1 MSYSISEVTA
11 TGGNTFNIPFDY
23 IAQSE
28 IAVFVDGVSTSFTFT
43 SANVIDI
50 TPAPTS
56 GALVRIKRTTSLT
69 DRTVDF
75 QSGAVLT
82 EEDLD
87 NSNIQV
93 FHAAQEAID
102 AASESISVGLD
113 GKFDAQ
119 LDSVNRAIKNV
130 ADPTDAQDVVTK
142 NWAETGM
149 SSQLATATAKA
160 SEASTSASSA
170 SASETAA
177 ASSASTASTKASE
190 ASVSAANAAQS
201 SVSAAT
207 SATNAATSATNAST
221 SESNA
226 SSDATTASNA
236 ASTATSQASVA
247 SSAATTATSQ
257 ATSATN
263 SANAAASSES
273 NASTSAT
280 NAATSA
286 TSASTS
292 ASQAQGYRDTT
303 LGYKNSA
310 ATSAT
315 GALSSKN
322 AAATSE
328 TNAAASESSAATDAS
343 TATTKASEA
352 ATSASNAATS
362 ATNAAS
368 SASAAAQSA
377 IDAADAADFDPA
389 DYAQTTNNLS
399 DLANASSALTNLG
412 IANHNNITV
421 DGSGNVSLASDNP
434 QVELHDTGTGGT
446 IWRIANGPDGNGK
459 LTFNDNDDERVTF
472 TNNGNV
478 GIGTSSPVAKFDLR
492 GNASIGPANTTDA
505 FQGLSFVQGKDS
517 SVANATNYIDFK
529 NNLSTPDAHILAD
542 HITDGSSAIIF
553 GTTSSGSRSTDRR
566 QECMRV
572 TTSGISVTGN
582 IAVTG
587 TVDGRDV
594 AADGAKLD
602 GIEAGAT
609 ADQTKA
615 DIDALGIDADTV
627 DGVHASSF
635 ALKSGPELEKYIT
648 FNDYDDGSAANTGL
662 RTYVRDG
669 TWYVNN
675 DVSASN
681 TINISL
687 GGHKVWHAG
696 NDGSGSGL
704 DADTL
709 DNLNSTAF
717 GRLYT
722 AADWSRTQSYNRVTL
737 TDAATINW
745 NMATSPSAIVS
756 LSANRT
762 MGNPT
767 NIKAGNWYT
776 LRVYHSGAPRTL
788 AWGSRW
794 KFGGN
799 GAPELST
806 LANDYD
812 VLTFYALSTT
822 ALSFVGI
829 AKNIGAA

>member
-50 TPAPTS
+50 TPAPAS

-102 AASESISVGLD
+102 AASESITTDAD
-113 GKFDAQ
+113 GKWNAQ
-119 LDSVNRAIKNV
+119 VDSVNRAIKNV

-190 ASVSAANAAQS
+190 ASVSAANAAVSATNAAQS

-292 ASQAQGYRDTT
+292 ASQAQGFRDTA

-310 ATSAT
+310 AASAT
-315 GALSSKN
+315 GALSSEN

-328 TNAAASESSAATDAS
+328 TNAAASESSVAADAS

-352 ATSASNAATS
+352 ATSASNASTS

-377 IDAADAADFDPA
+377 IDAANAAGFDPA
-389 DYAQTTNNLS
+389 DYAQTANNLS
-399 DLANASSALTNLG
+399 DLNSASTALSNLG
-412 IANHNNITV
+412 IANHDDITV
-421 DGSGNVSLASDNP
+421 DGS
-434 QVELHDTGTGGT
+434 
-446 IWRIANGPDGNGK
+446 
-459 LTFNDNDDERVTF
+459 
-472 TNNGNV
+472 GNV
-478 GIGTSSPVAKFDLR
+478 GIGTSSPSAKLEVNGTVQLGNGVTQSAPSSSDIMTTTHTYLGGTGGNGLFIGQYPSGTSASSHASWLQASYTVPSTATYDLVLNPLG
-492 GNASIGPANTTDA
+492 GNVGIG
-505 FQGLSFVQGKDS
+505 
-517 SVANATNYIDFK
+517 
-529 NNLSTPDAHILAD
+529 
-542 HITDGSSAIIF
+542 
-553 GTTSSGSRSTDRR
+553 TSSPSTELEVDGDITATGS
-566 QECMRV
+566 V
-572 TTSGISVTGN
+572 ILGNWSVTQSGTDLVF
-582 IAVTG
+582 ATG
-587 TVDGRDV
+587 GTNKM
-594 AADGAKLD
+594 KLD
-602 GIEAGAT
+602 ASGN
-609 ADQTKA
+609 
-615 DIDALGIDADTV
+615 LTV
-627 DGVHASSF
+627 VGEV
-635 ALKSGPELEKYIT
+635 
-648 FNDYDDGSAANTGL
+648 
-662 RTYVRDG
+662 
-669 TWYVNN
+669 
-675 DVSASN
+675 
-681 TINISL
+681 
-687 GGHKVWHAG
+687 
-696 NDGSGSGL
+696 
-704 DADTL
+704 
-709 DNLNSTAF
+709 TAF
-717 GRLYT
+717 GT
-722 AADWSRTQSYNRVTL
+722 V
-737 TDAATINW
+737 
-745 NMATSPSAIVS
+745 
-756 LSANRT
+756 
-762 MGNPT
+762 
-767 NIKAGNWYT
+767 
-776 LRVYHSGAPRTL
+776 
-788 AWGSRW
+788 
-794 KFGGN
+794 
-799 GAPELST
+799 
-806 LANDYD
+806 
-812 VLTFYALSTT
+812 
-822 ALSFVGI
+822 
-829 AKNIGAA
+829 

>member
-50 TPAPTS
+50 TPAPAS

-102 AASESISVGLD
+102 AASESITTDAD
-113 GKFDAQ
+113 GKWNAQ
-119 LDSVNRAIKNV
+119 VDSVNRAIKNV
-130 ADPTDAQDVVTK
+130 ADPTNAYDVATK
-142 NWAETGM
+142 NWAETAM

-190 ASVSAANAAQS
+190 ASVSAANAAVSATNAAQS
-201 SVSAAT
+201 SASAAT

-292 ASQAQGYRDTT
+292 ASQAQGFRDTA

-310 ATSAT
+310 AASAT
-315 GALSSKN
+315 GALSSEN

-328 TNAAASESSAATDAS
+328 TNAAASESSVAADAS
-343 TATTKASEA
+343 TATTKAYEA
-352 ATSASNAATS
+352 DTSASNAATS
-362 ATNAAS
+362 ATNSAS

-377 IDAADAADFDPA
+377 IDAASAAGFDPA
-389 DYAQTTNNLS
+389 DYAQTANNLS
-399 DLANASSALTNLG
+399 DLDSAATALTNLG
-412 IANHNNITV
+412 IANHDDITV
-421 DGSGNVSLASDNP
+421 DGS
-434 QVELHDTGTGGT
+434 
-446 IWRIANGPDGNGK
+446 
-459 LTFNDNDDERVTF
+459 
-472 TNNGNV
+472 GNV
-478 GIGTSSPVAKFDLR
+478 GIGTSSPSSKLHVSSSTDNDGLIIT
-492 GNASIGPANTTDA
+492 NDDTSNTTA
-505 FQGLSFVQGKDS
+505 KQSRILFQGKDTVGTLKEVS
-517 SVANATNYIDFK
+517 SIATIPASGNHVDTEISF
-529 NNLSTPDAHILAD
+529 SPRVSDALVE
-542 HITDGSSAIIF
+542 
-553 GTTSSGSRSTDRR
+553 R
-566 QECMRV
+566 MRV
-572 TTSGISVTGN
+572 TTSGISVTGS
-582 IAVTG
+582 VTLGNWSITQSG
-587 TVDGRDV
+587 TDLVFATG
-594 AADGAKLD
+594 GTNKMKLD
-602 GIEAGAT
+602 ASGN
-609 ADQTKA
+609 
-615 DIDALGIDADTV
+615 LTV
-627 DGVHASSF
+627 VGEV
-635 ALKSGPELEKYIT
+635 
-648 FNDYDDGSAANTGL
+648 
-662 RTYVRDG
+662 
-669 TWYVNN
+669 
-675 DVSASN
+675 
-681 TINISL
+681 
-687 GGHKVWHAG
+687 
-696 NDGSGSGL
+696 
-704 DADTL
+704 
-709 DNLNSTAF
+709 TAF
-717 GRLYT
+717 GT
-722 AADWSRTQSYNRVTL
+722 V
-737 TDAATINW
+737 
-745 NMATSPSAIVS
+745 
-756 LSANRT
+756 
-762 MGNPT
+762 
-767 NIKAGNWYT
+767 
-776 LRVYHSGAPRTL
+776 
-788 AWGSRW
+788 
-794 KFGGN
+794 
-799 GAPELST
+799 
-806 LANDYD
+806 
-812 VLTFYALSTT
+812 
-822 ALSFVGI
+822 
-829 AKNIGAA
+829 

>member
-11 TGGNTFNIPFDY
+11 TGGNTFSIPFDY

-190 ASVSAANAAQS
+190 ASVSAANAAVSATNAAQS

-303 LGYKNSA
+303 LGYKDSA
-310 ATSAT
+310 AASAT
-315 GALSSKN
+315 DALSSKN

-328 TNAAASESSAATDAS
+328 TNAAASESSAAADAS

-377 IDAADAADFDPA
+377 IDAADAAGFDPA
-389 DYAQTTNNLS
+389 DFIQTSGTQ
-399 DLANASSALTNLG
+399 TR
-412 IANHNNITV
+412 
-421 DGSGNVSLASDNP
+421 SGNLQLYSTDITGNYLNSPIEIREVN
-434 QVELHDTGTGGT
+434 QV
-446 IWRIANGPDGNGK
+446 
-459 LTFNDNDDERVTF
+459 
-472 TNNGNV
+472 
-478 GIGTSSPVAKFDLR
+478 
-492 GNASIGPANTTDA
+492 NTTQTAIAYAPAIA
-505 FQGLSFVQGKDS
+505 FLWGSTAQGQIALHSNGDFHFRDGAVH
-517 SVANATNYIDFK
+517 TNYRDVYVK
-529 NNLSTPDAHILAD
+529 SLVP
-542 HITDGSSAIIF
+542 
-553 GTTSSGSRSTDRR
+553 
-566 QECMRV
+566 
-572 TTSGISVTGN
+572 
-582 IAVTG
+582 TG

-615 DIDALGIDADTV
+615 DIDALGVDAATLGGYGWSNVATNIETTSHIISGAGSGGVSLTVNDGYGNANIAFNHFAGIPEQSGNAARIEVNTDNTVNASMNFEVKSGVTEGAATGLTTVLNLAEGQATVTGNTVVTGNIAVTGTV
-627 DGVHASSF
+627 DGRDVAADGAKLDTVEYGATADQTKADID
-635 ALKSGPELEKYIT
+635 ALGV
-648 FNDYDDGSAANTGL
+648 DA
-662 RTYVRDG
+662 G
-669 TWYVNN
+669 TL
-675 DVSASN
+675 D
-681 TINISL
+681 
-687 GGHKVWHAG
+687 
-696 NDGSGSGL
+696 GL
-704 DADTL
+704 D
-709 DNLNSTAF
+709 STAF
-717 GRLYT
+717 GRLAT
-722 AADWSRTQSYNRVTL
+722 ASDWSRTQSYNRVTL

-788 AWGSRW
+788 AWSSYW

-799 GAPELST
+799 GAPALST
-806 LANDYD
+806 VAGRYD
-812 VLTFYALSTT
+812 VLTFYAHATT
-822 ALSFVGI
+822 ALTFVGI
-829 AKNIGAA
+829 TLHTVGA

>member
-102 AASESISVGLD
+102 AASESITTDAD
-113 GKFDAQ
+113 GKWNAQ
-119 LDSVNRAIKNV
+119 VDSVNRAIKNV
-130 ADPTDAQDVVTK
+130 ADPTNAYDVATK
-142 NWAETGM
+142 NWAETAM

-190 ASVSAANAAQS
+190 ASVSAANAAVSATNAAQS
-201 SVSAAT
+201 SASAAT

-292 ASQAQGYRDTT
+292 ASQAQGFRDTT

-310 ATSAT
+310 AASAT
-315 GALSSKN
+315 GALSSEN

-328 TNAAASESSAATDAS
+328 TNAAASESSVAADAS

-377 IDAADAADFDPA
+377 IDAANAAGFDPA
-389 DYAQTTNNLS
+389 DYAQTANNLS
-399 DLANASSALTNLG
+399 DLDSASSALTNLG
-412 IANHNNITV
+412 ISNHDDITV
-421 DGSGNVSLASDNP
+421 DGS
-434 QVELHDTGTGGT
+434 
-446 IWRIANGPDGNGK
+446 
-459 LTFNDNDDERVTF
+459 
-472 TNNGNV
+472 GNV
-478 GIGTSSPVAKFDLR
+478 GIGTSSPTSALDVEGDIR
-492 GNASIGPANTTDA
+492 ASHSSGDRINLNHDGANGAIANTGGDFLLYANGAQAMIAHTNGTERMRINSSGNVGIGTSSPSKPLQVKQTA
-505 FQGLSFVQGKDS
+505 AGSGLSHTDIRATRDEYGADFSGYIEQGVGHGAIVSTVDNGTATERLR
-517 SVANATNYIDFK
+517 VTNAGNVGI
-529 NNLSTPDAHILAD
+529 
-542 HITDGSSAIIF
+542 G
-553 GTTSSGSRSTDRR
+553 TSSPSSKLHVNGDITA
-566 QECMRV
+566 
-572 TTSGISVTGN
+572 TGN
-582 IAVTG
+582 ITAYSDIRLKDNIEKIDDALSKVSLLSGYTFDRTDIDTPRQTGVIAQEVQAVLPEAVSETDDG
-587 TVDGRDV
+587 TLTV
-594 AADGAKLD
+594 AYGNMMGLM
-602 GIEAGAT
+602 IEAIKEL
-609 ADQTKA
+609 KA
-615 DIDALGIDADTV
+615 EIDELK
-627 DGVHASSF
+627 GV
-635 ALKSGPELEKYIT
+635 K
-648 FNDYDDGSAANTGL
+648 
-662 RTYVRDG
+662 
-669 TWYVNN
+669 
-675 DVSASN
+675 
-681 TINISL
+681 
-687 GGHKVWHAG
+687 
-696 NDGSGSGL
+696 
-704 DADTL
+704 
-709 DNLNSTAF
+709 
-717 GRLYT
+717 
-722 AADWSRTQSYNRVTL
+722 
-737 TDAATINW
+737 
-745 NMATSPSAIVS
+745 
-756 LSANRT
+756 
-762 MGNPT
+762 
-767 NIKAGNWYT
+767 
-776 LRVYHSGAPRTL
+776 
-788 AWGSRW
+788 
-794 KFGGN
+794 
-799 GAPELST
+799 
-806 LANDYD
+806 
-812 VLTFYALSTT
+812 
-822 ALSFVGI
+822 
-829 AKNIGAA
+829 

>member
-50 TPAPTS
+50 TPAPAS

-102 AASESISVGLD
+102 AASESITTDAD
-113 GKFDAQ
+113 GKWNAQ
-119 LDSVNRAIKNV
+119 VDSVNRAIKNV

-190 ASVSAANAAQS
+190 ASVSAANAAVSATNAAQS
-201 SVSAAT
+201 SASAAT
-207 SATNAATSATNAST
+207 SATNAATSASNAST

-292 ASQAQGYRDTT
+292 ASQAQGFRDTT

-310 ATSAT
+310 AASAT
-315 GALSSKN
+315 GALSSEN

-328 TNAAASESSAATDAS
+328 TNAAASESSVAADAS

-352 ATSASNAATS
+352 ATSASNASTS

-377 IDAADAADFDPA
+377 IDAANAAGFDPA
-389 DYAQTTNNLS
+389 DYAQTANNLS
-399 DLANASSALTNLG
+399 DLDSASTALSNLG
-412 IANHNNITV
+412 IANHDDITV
-421 DGSGNVSLASDNP
+421 NGSGNVGIGTSSPAQNLHISAST
-434 QVELHDTGTGGT
+434 DT
-446 IWRIANGPDGNGK
+446 RIALENTSNHRYDLVSGDSGEFRIWDTAVG
-459 LTFNDNDDERVTF
+459 ERLRIAS
-472 TNNGNV
+472 NGNV
-478 GIGTSSPVAKFDLR
+478 GIGTSSP
-492 GNASIGPANTTDA
+492 
-505 FQGLSFVQGKDS
+505 S
-517 SVANATNYIDFK
+517 SKLHVNGD
-529 NNLSTPDAHILAD
+529 
-542 HITDGSSAIIF
+542 ITA
-553 GTTSSGSRSTDRR
+553 
-566 QECMRV
+566 
-572 TTSGISVTGN
+572 TGN
-582 IAVTG
+582 VTAYSDIRLKDNIEKIDDALSKVSLLSGYTFDRTDVDTPRQTGVISQEVQAVLPEAVTETDDG
-587 TVDGRDV
+587 TLTV
-594 AADGAKLD
+594 AYGNMMGLM
-602 GIEAGAT
+602 IEAIKEL
-609 ADQTKA
+609 KA
-615 DIDALGIDADTV
+615 EIDELK
-627 DGVHASSF
+627 GV
-635 ALKSGPELEKYIT
+635 K
-648 FNDYDDGSAANTGL
+648 
-662 RTYVRDG
+662 
-669 TWYVNN
+669 
-675 DVSASN
+675 
-681 TINISL
+681 
-687 GGHKVWHAG
+687 
-696 NDGSGSGL
+696 
-704 DADTL
+704 
-709 DNLNSTAF
+709 
-717 GRLYT
+717 
-722 AADWSRTQSYNRVTL
+722 
-737 TDAATINW
+737 
-745 NMATSPSAIVS
+745 
-756 LSANRT
+756 
-762 MGNPT
+762 
-767 NIKAGNWYT
+767 
-776 LRVYHSGAPRTL
+776 
-788 AWGSRW
+788 
-794 KFGGN
+794 
-799 GAPELST
+799 
-806 LANDYD
+806 
-812 VLTFYALSTT
+812 
-822 ALSFVGI
+822 
-829 AKNIGAA
+829 

>member
-50 TPAPTS
+50 TPAPAS

-113 GKFDAQ
+113 GKWDAQ
-119 LDSVNRAIKNV
+119 VDSVNRAIKNV

-190 ASVSAANAAQS
+190 ASVSAANAAVSATNAAQS
-201 SVSAAT
+201 SASAAT

-236 ASTATSQASVA
+236 ASSATSQASVA

-292 ASQAQGYRDTT
+292 ASQAQGFRDTT

-310 ATSAT
+310 AASAT
-315 GALSSKN
+315 GALSSEN

-328 TNAAASESSAATDAS
+328 TNAAASESSVAADAS

-362 ATNAAS
+362 ATNSAS

-377 IDAADAADFDPA
+377 TDAANAAGFDPA
-389 DYAQTTNNLS
+389 DYAQTANNLS
-399 DLANASSALTNLG
+399 DLDSAATALTNLG
-412 IANHNNITV
+412 IANHDDITV
-421 DGSGNVSLASDNP
+421 NGS
-434 QVELHDTGTGGT
+434 
-446 IWRIANGPDGNGK
+446 
-459 LTFNDNDDERVTF
+459 
-472 TNNGNV
+472 GNV
-478 GIGTSSPVAKFDLR
+478 GIGTSSPSAKLEVNGTVQLGNGVTQSAPSSSDIMTTTHTYLGGTGGNGVFIGQYPSGTSASSHASWLQASYTVPSTATYDLVLNPLGGKVGIGTSSPEAR
-492 GNASIGPANTTDA
+492 LQVDTTTNNDGISIANTSTANTTLKQARLLFGGTDTV
-505 FQGLSFVQGKDS
+505 GTGKDVGAITSVPESANYVEASMAFSTRS
-517 SVANATNYIDFK
+517 SDT
-529 NNLSTPDAHILAD
+529 LTE
-542 HITDGSSAIIF
+542 
-553 GTTSSGSRSTDRR
+553 R
-566 QECMRV
+566 MR
-572 TTSGISVTGN
+572 I
-582 IAVTG
+582 
-587 TVDGRDV
+587 
-594 AADGAKLD
+594 
-602 GIEAGAT
+602 
-609 ADQTKA
+609 
-615 DIDALGIDADTV
+615 
-627 DGVHASSF
+627 
-635 ALKSGPELEKYIT
+635 
-648 FNDYDDGSAANTGL
+648 
-662 RTYVRDG
+662 
-669 TWYVNN
+669 
-675 DVSASN
+675 
-681 TINISL
+681 
-687 GGHKVWHAG
+687 
-696 NDGSGSGL
+696 DGSGNVGIGTSSPSTELDVDGDITATGSVILGNWSVTQSGTDLVFATGGTNKMKL
-704 DADTL
+704 DASG
-709 DNLNSTAF
+709 NLTVVGEVTAF
-717 GRLYT
+717 GT
-722 AADWSRTQSYNRVTL
+722 V
-737 TDAATINW
+737 
-745 NMATSPSAIVS
+745 
-756 LSANRT
+756 
-762 MGNPT
+762 
-767 NIKAGNWYT
+767 
-776 LRVYHSGAPRTL
+776 
-788 AWGSRW
+788 
-794 KFGGN
+794 
-799 GAPELST
+799 
-806 LANDYD
+806 
-812 VLTFYALSTT
+812 
-822 ALSFVGI
+822 
-829 AKNIGAA
+829 

>member
-102 AASESISVGLD
+102 AASESITTDAD
-113 GKFDAQ
+113 GKWNAQ
-119 LDSVNRAIKNV
+119 VDSVNRAIKNV
-130 ADPTDAQDVVTK
+130 ADPTNAQDVVTK

-190 ASVSAANAAQS
+190 ASVSAANAAVSATNAAQS
-201 SVSAAT
+201 SASAAT

-236 ASTATSQASVA
+236 ASSATSQASVA

-292 ASQAQGYRDTT
+292 ASQAQGFRDTA

-310 ATSAT
+310 AASAT
-315 GALSSKN
+315 GALSSEN

-328 TNAAASESSAATDAS
+328 TNAAASESSVAADAS

-362 ATNAAS
+362 ATNSAS

-377 IDAADAADFDPA
+377 IDAASAAGFDPA
-389 DYAQTTNNLS
+389 DFAQTANNLS
-399 DLANASSALTNLG
+399 DLDSASTALTNLG
-412 IANHNNITV
+412 IANHDDITV
-421 DGSGNVSLASDNP
+421 DGSGNVGIGTSSP
-434 QVELHDTGTGGT
+434 QAKLQVVGLTNTDVALLGTAGTRLTISPNDSIGEVKFKVEDPSGNNYTKIMSFHTEGGSGST
-446 IWRIANGPDGNGK
+446 ERMRINS
-459 LTFNDNDDERVTF
+459 
-472 TNNGNV
+472 NGNV
-478 GIGTSSPVAKFDLR
+478 GIGTSSPSTELEVDGDITATGSVILGNWSVTQSGTDLVFATGGTNKMKLDASGNLTVVGEVA
-492 GNASIGPANTTDA
+492 A
-505 FQGLSFVQGKDS
+505 
-517 SVANATNYIDFK
+517 
-529 NNLSTPDAHILAD
+529 
-542 HITDGSSAIIF
+542 F
-553 GTTSSGSRSTDRR
+553 GT
-566 QECMRV
+566 V
-572 TTSGISVTGN
+572 
-582 IAVTG
+582 
-587 TVDGRDV
+587 
-594 AADGAKLD
+594 
-602 GIEAGAT
+602 
-609 ADQTKA
+609 
-615 DIDALGIDADTV
+615 
-627 DGVHASSF
+627 
-635 ALKSGPELEKYIT
+635 
-648 FNDYDDGSAANTGL
+648 
-662 RTYVRDG
+662 
-669 TWYVNN
+669 
-675 DVSASN
+675 
-681 TINISL
+681 
-687 GGHKVWHAG
+687 
-696 NDGSGSGL
+696 
-704 DADTL
+704 
-709 DNLNSTAF
+709 
-717 GRLYT
+717 
-722 AADWSRTQSYNRVTL
+722 
-737 TDAATINW
+737 
-745 NMATSPSAIVS
+745 
-756 LSANRT
+756 
-762 MGNPT
+762 
-767 NIKAGNWYT
+767 
-776 LRVYHSGAPRTL
+776 
-788 AWGSRW
+788 
-794 KFGGN
+794 
-799 GAPELST
+799 
-806 LANDYD
+806 
-812 VLTFYALSTT
+812 
-822 ALSFVGI
+822 
-829 AKNIGAA
+829 

>member
-50 TPAPTS
+50 TPAPAS

-102 AASESISVGLD
+102 AASESITTDAD
-113 GKFDAQ
+113 GKWNAQ
-119 LDSVNRAIKNV
+119 VDSVNRAIKNV

-160 SEASTSASSA
+160 SEASTSASNA

-190 ASVSAANAAQS
+190 ASVSAANAAVSATNAAQS

-292 ASQAQGYRDTT
+292 ASQAQGFRDTA

-310 ATSAT
+310 AASAT
-315 GALSSKN
+315 GALSSEN

-328 TNAAASESSAATDAS
+328 TNAAASESSVAADAS

-352 ATSASNAATS
+352 ATSASNASTS

-377 IDAADAADFDPA
+377 IDAANAAGFDPA
-389 DYAQTTNNLS
+389 DYAQTANNLS
-399 DLANASSALTNLG
+399 DLNSASTALSNLG
-412 IANHNNITV
+412 IANHDDITV
-421 DGSGNVSLASDNP
+421 NGSGHVTVPEILTVTSSSDFGHIEVGGPSGAYIDLKAPASD
-434 QVELHDTGTGGT
+434 DYDA
-446 IWRIANGPDGNGK
+446 RI
-459 LTFNDNDDERVTF
+459 
-472 TNNGNV
+472 
-478 GIGTSSPVAKFDLR
+478 ITSGS
-492 GNASIGPANTTDA
+492 
-505 FQGLSFVQGKDS
+505 GL
-517 SVANATNYIDFK
+517 NIATNTGVGAVRLQHEGATK
-529 NNLSTPDAHILAD
+529 LA
-542 HITDGSSAIIF
+542 
-553 GTTSSGSRSTDRR
+553 TTST
-566 QECMRV
+566 
-572 TTSGISVTGN
+572 GISVTGS
-582 IAVTG
+582 VTLGNWSVTQSG
-587 TVDGRDV
+587 TDLVFATG
-594 AADGAKLD
+594 GTNKMKLD
-602 GIEAGAT
+602 ASGN
-609 ADQTKA
+609 
-615 DIDALGIDADTV
+615 LTV
-627 DGVHASSF
+627 VG
-635 ALKSGPELEKYIT
+635 
-648 FNDYDDGSAANTGL
+648 
-662 RTYVRDG
+662 
-669 TWYVNN
+669 
-675 DVSASN
+675 DV
-681 TINISL
+681 
-687 GGHKVWHAG
+687 
-696 NDGSGSGL
+696 
-704 DADTL
+704 
-709 DNLNSTAF
+709 TAF
-717 GRLYT
+717 GT
-722 AADWSRTQSYNRVTL
+722 V
-737 TDAATINW
+737 
-745 NMATSPSAIVS
+745 
-756 LSANRT
+756 
-762 MGNPT
+762 
-767 NIKAGNWYT
+767 
-776 LRVYHSGAPRTL
+776 
-788 AWGSRW
+788 
-794 KFGGN
+794 
-799 GAPELST
+799 
-806 LANDYD
+806 
-812 VLTFYALSTT
+812 
-822 ALSFVGI
+822 
-829 AKNIGAA
+829 

>member
-50 TPAPTS
+50 TPAPAS

-113 GKFDAQ
+113 GKWDAQ
-119 LDSVNRAIKNV
+119 VDSVNRAIKNV

-190 ASVSAANAAQS
+190 ASVSAANAAVSATNAAQS
-201 SVSAAT
+201 SASAAT

-236 ASTATSQASVA
+236 ASSATSQASVA

-292 ASQAQGYRDTT
+292 ASQAQGFRDTA

-310 ATSAT
+310 AASAT
-315 GALSSKN
+315 GALSSEN

-328 TNAAASESSAATDAS
+328 TNAAASESSVAADAS

-362 ATNAAS
+362 ATNSAS

-377 IDAADAADFDPA
+377 TDAANAAGFDPA
-389 DYAQTTNNLS
+389 DYAQTANNLS
-399 DLANASSALTNLG
+399 DLDSAATALTNLG
-412 IANHNNITV
+412 IANHDDITV
-421 DGSGNVSLASDNP
+421 DGS
-434 QVELHDTGTGGT
+434 
-446 IWRIANGPDGNGK
+446 
-459 LTFNDNDDERVTF
+459 
-472 TNNGNV
+472 GNV
-478 GIGTSSPVAKFDLR
+478 GIGTSSPSSKLHVSSSTDNDGLIIT
-492 GNASIGPANTTDA
+492 NDDTSNTTA
-505 FQGLSFVQGKDS
+505 KQSRILFQGKDTVGTLKEVS
-517 SVANATNYIDFK
+517 SIATIPASGNHVDTEISF
-529 NNLSTPDAHILAD
+529 SPRVSDALVE
-542 HITDGSSAIIF
+542 
-553 GTTSSGSRSTDRR
+553 R
-566 QECMRV
+566 MRV
-572 TTSGISVTGN
+572 TTSGISVTGS
-582 IAVTG
+582 VTLGNWSITQSG
-587 TVDGRDV
+587 TDLVFATG
-594 AADGAKLD
+594 GTNKMKLD
-602 GIEAGAT
+602 ASGN
-609 ADQTKA
+609 
-615 DIDALGIDADTV
+615 LTV
-627 DGVHASSF
+627 VGEV
-635 ALKSGPELEKYIT
+635 
-648 FNDYDDGSAANTGL
+648 
-662 RTYVRDG
+662 
-669 TWYVNN
+669 
-675 DVSASN
+675 
-681 TINISL
+681 
-687 GGHKVWHAG
+687 
-696 NDGSGSGL
+696 
-704 DADTL
+704 
-709 DNLNSTAF
+709 TAF
-717 GRLYT
+717 GT
-722 AADWSRTQSYNRVTL
+722 V
-737 TDAATINW
+737 
-745 NMATSPSAIVS
+745 
-756 LSANRT
+756 
-762 MGNPT
+762 
-767 NIKAGNWYT
+767 
-776 LRVYHSGAPRTL
+776 
-788 AWGSRW
+788 
-794 KFGGN
+794 
-799 GAPELST
+799 
-806 LANDYD
+806 
-812 VLTFYALSTT
+812 
-822 ALSFVGI
+822 
-829 AKNIGAA
+829 

>member
-50 TPAPTS
+50 TPAPAS

-102 AASESISVGLD
+102 AASESITTDAD
-113 GKFDAQ
+113 GKWNAQ
-119 LDSVNRAIKNV
+119 VDSVNRAIKNV

-190 ASVSAANAAQS
+190 ASVSAANAAVSATNAAQS
-201 SVSAAT
+201 SASAAT
-207 SATNAATSATNAST
+207 SATNAATSASNAST

-292 ASQAQGYRDTT
+292 ASQAQGFRDTT

-310 ATSAT
+310 AASAT
-315 GALSSKN
+315 GALSSEN

-328 TNAAASESSAATDAS
+328 TNAAASESSVAADAS

-352 ATSASNAATS
+352 ATSASNASTS

-377 IDAADAADFDPA
+377 IDAANAAGFDPA
-389 DYAQTTNNLS
+389 DYAQTANNLS
-399 DLANASSALTNLG
+399 DLDSASSALTNLG
-412 IANHNNITV
+412 IANHDDITV
-421 DGSGNVSLASDNP
+421 DGGGNVSVTGSIHVSVPSSYGNIEIGGPDGAYIDLKAPASD
-434 QVELHDTGTGGT
+434 DYDGRIITTGTGLNIVSGSGGVTLSHQNNVKLATTSSGVSVTGNVGIGT
-446 IWRIANGPDGNGK
+446 SSPAQNLHISASTDTRIALENTSNHRYDLVSGDSGEFRIWDTAVG
-459 LTFNDNDDERVTF
+459 ERLRIAS
-472 TNNGNV
+472 NGNV
-478 GIGTSSPVAKFDLR
+478 GIGTSSP
-492 GNASIGPANTTDA
+492 
-505 FQGLSFVQGKDS
+505 S
-517 SVANATNYIDFK
+517 SKLHVNGD
-529 NNLSTPDAHILAD
+529 
-542 HITDGSSAIIF
+542 ITA
-553 GTTSSGSRSTDRR
+553 
-566 QECMRV
+566 
-572 TTSGISVTGN
+572 TGN
-582 IAVTG
+582 VTAYSDIRLKDNIEKIDDALSKVSLLSGYTFDRTDVDTPRQTGVISQEVQAVLPEAVTETDDG
-587 TVDGRDV
+587 TLTV
-594 AADGAKLD
+594 AYGNMMGLM
-602 GIEAGAT
+602 IEAIKEL
-609 ADQTKA
+609 KA
-615 DIDALGIDADTV
+615 EIDELK
-627 DGVHASSF
+627 GV
-635 ALKSGPELEKYIT
+635 K
-648 FNDYDDGSAANTGL
+648 
-662 RTYVRDG
+662 
-669 TWYVNN
+669 
-675 DVSASN
+675 
-681 TINISL
+681 
-687 GGHKVWHAG
+687 
-696 NDGSGSGL
+696 
-704 DADTL
+704 
-709 DNLNSTAF
+709 
-717 GRLYT
+717 
-722 AADWSRTQSYNRVTL
+722 
-737 TDAATINW
+737 
-745 NMATSPSAIVS
+745 
-756 LSANRT
+756 
-762 MGNPT
+762 
-767 NIKAGNWYT
+767 
-776 LRVYHSGAPRTL
+776 
-788 AWGSRW
+788 
-794 KFGGN
+794 
-799 GAPELST
+799 
-806 LANDYD
+806 
-812 VLTFYALSTT
+812 
-822 ALSFVGI
+822 
-829 AKNIGAA
+829 

>member
-50 TPAPTS
+50 TPAPAS

-102 AASESISVGLD
+102 AASESITTDAD
-113 GKFDAQ
+113 GKWNAQ
-119 LDSVNRAIKNV
+119 VDSVNRAIKNV

-190 ASVSAANAAQS
+190 ASVSAANAAVSATNAAQS

-292 ASQAQGYRDTT
+292 ASQAQGFRDTA

-310 ATSAT
+310 AASAT
-315 GALSSKN
+315 GALSSEN

-328 TNAAASESSAATDAS
+328 TNAAASESSVAADAS

-352 ATSASNAATS
+352 ATSASNASTS

-377 IDAADAADFDPA
+377 IDAANAAGFDPA
-389 DYAQTTNNLS
+389 DYAQTANNLS
-399 DLANASSALTNLG
+399 DLNSASTALSNLG
-412 IANHNNITV
+412 IANHDDITV
-421 DGSGNVSLASDNP
+421 DGS
-434 QVELHDTGTGGT
+434 
-446 IWRIANGPDGNGK
+446 
-459 LTFNDNDDERVTF
+459 
-472 TNNGNV
+472 GNV
-478 GIGTSSPVAKFDLR
+478 GIGTSSPSAKLEVNGTVQLGNGVTQSAPSSSDIMTTTHTYLGGTGGNGVFIGQYPSGTSASSHASWLQASYTVPSTATYDLVLNPLG
-492 GNASIGPANTTDA
+492 GNVGIG
-505 FQGLSFVQGKDS
+505 
-517 SVANATNYIDFK
+517 
-529 NNLSTPDAHILAD
+529 
-542 HITDGSSAIIF
+542 
-553 GTTSSGSRSTDRR
+553 TSSPSALLHLSGTLPRIYLTDTDTSTQSEIIGDNGWLTLNAASSRIVFNIGGSEIIRATS
-566 QECMRV
+566 
-572 TTSGISVTGN
+572 SGISVTGS
-582 IAVTG
+582 VTLGNWSVTQSG
-587 TVDGRDV
+587 TDLVFATG
-594 AADGAKLD
+594 GTNKMKLD
-602 GIEAGAT
+602 ASGN
-609 ADQTKA
+609 
-615 DIDALGIDADTV
+615 LTV
-627 DGVHASSF
+627 VG
-635 ALKSGPELEKYIT
+635 
-648 FNDYDDGSAANTGL
+648 
-662 RTYVRDG
+662 
-669 TWYVNN
+669 
-675 DVSASN
+675 DV
-681 TINISL
+681 
-687 GGHKVWHAG
+687 
-696 NDGSGSGL
+696 
-704 DADTL
+704 
-709 DNLNSTAF
+709 TAF
-717 GRLYT
+717 GT
-722 AADWSRTQSYNRVTL
+722 V
-737 TDAATINW
+737 
-745 NMATSPSAIVS
+745 
-756 LSANRT
+756 
-762 MGNPT
+762 
-767 NIKAGNWYT
+767 
-776 LRVYHSGAPRTL
+776 
-788 AWGSRW
+788 
-794 KFGGN
+794 
-799 GAPELST
+799 
-806 LANDYD
+806 
-812 VLTFYALSTT
+812 
-822 ALSFVGI
+822 
-829 AKNIGAA
+829 

>member
-50 TPAPTS
+50 TPAPAS

-102 AASESISVGLD
+102 AASESITTDAD
-113 GKFDAQ
+113 GKWNAQ
-119 LDSVNRAIKNV
+119 VDSVNRAIKNV
-130 ADPTDAQDVVTK
+130 ADPTNAYDVATK
-142 NWAETGM
+142 NWAETAM

-190 ASVSAANAAQS
+190 ASVSAANAAVSATNAAQS
-201 SVSAAT
+201 SASAAT

-292 ASQAQGYRDTT
+292 ASQAQGFRDTA

-310 ATSAT
+310 AASAT
-315 GALSSKN
+315 GALSSEN

-328 TNAAASESSAATDAS
+328 TNAAASESSVAADAS

-362 ATNAAS
+362 ATNSAS

-377 IDAADAADFDPA
+377 IDAASAAGFDPA
-389 DYAQTTNNLS
+389 DYAQTANNLS
-399 DLANASSALTNLG
+399 DLDSAATALTNLG
-412 IANHNNITV
+412 IANHDDITV
-421 DGSGNVSLASDNP
+421 DGS
-434 QVELHDTGTGGT
+434 
-446 IWRIANGPDGNGK
+446 
-459 LTFNDNDDERVTF
+459 
-472 TNNGNV
+472 GNV
-478 GIGTSSPVAKFDLR
+478 GIGTSSPSSKLHVSSSTDNDGLIIT
-492 GNASIGPANTTDA
+492 NDDTSNTTA
-505 FQGLSFVQGKDS
+505 KQSRILFQGKDTVGTLKEVS
-517 SVANATNYIDFK
+517 SIATIPASGNHVDTEISF
-529 NNLSTPDAHILAD
+529 SPRVSDALVE
-542 HITDGSSAIIF
+542 
-553 GTTSSGSRSTDRR
+553 R
-566 QECMRV
+566 MRV
-572 TTSGISVTGN
+572 TTSGISVTGS
-582 IAVTG
+582 VTLGNWSITQSG
-587 TVDGRDV
+587 TDLVFATG
-594 AADGAKLD
+594 GTNKMKLD
-602 GIEAGAT
+602 ASGN
-609 ADQTKA
+609 
-615 DIDALGIDADTV
+615 LTV
-627 DGVHASSF
+627 VGEV
-635 ALKSGPELEKYIT
+635 
-648 FNDYDDGSAANTGL
+648 
-662 RTYVRDG
+662 
-669 TWYVNN
+669 
-675 DVSASN
+675 
-681 TINISL
+681 
-687 GGHKVWHAG
+687 
-696 NDGSGSGL
+696 
-704 DADTL
+704 
-709 DNLNSTAF
+709 TAF
-717 GRLYT
+717 GT
-722 AADWSRTQSYNRVTL
+722 V
-737 TDAATINW
+737 
-745 NMATSPSAIVS
+745 
-756 LSANRT
+756 
-762 MGNPT
+762 
-767 NIKAGNWYT
+767 
-776 LRVYHSGAPRTL
+776 
-788 AWGSRW
+788 
-794 KFGGN
+794 
-799 GAPELST
+799 
-806 LANDYD
+806 
-812 VLTFYALSTT
+812 
-822 ALSFVGI
+822 
-829 AKNIGAA
+829 

>member
-113 GKFDAQ
+113 GKWDAQ
-119 LDSVNRAIKNV
+119 VDSVNRAIKNV

-160 SEASTSASSA
+160 SEASSSASSA

-177 ASSASTASTKASE
+177 ASSSSTASTKASE
-190 ASVSAANAAQS
+190 ASVSAANAAVSATNAAQS
-201 SVSAAT
+201 SASAAT

-303 LGYKNSA
+303 LGYKDSA
-310 ATSAT
+310 AASAT

-328 TNAAASESSAATDAS
+328 TNAAASESSVAVDAS

-377 IDAADAADFDPA
+377 IDAADAAGFDPA
-389 DYAQTTNNLS
+389 DFLRTPTSTAGIVS
-399 DLANASSALTNLG
+399 ADDL
-412 IANHNNITV
+412 
-421 DGSGNVSLASDNP
+421 D
-434 QVELHDTGTGGT
+434 
-446 IWRIANGPDGNGK
+446 
-459 LTFNDNDDERVTF
+459 TF
-472 TNNGNV
+472 TTDGIYSWAGQTPANRPGTDQYGILLVCNDASQPNQFVFG
-478 GIGTSSPVAKFDLR
+478 GIGSNGALYHRRRNS
-492 GNASIGPANTTDA
+492 
-505 FQGLSFVQGKDS
+505 
-517 SVANATNYIDFK
+517 
-529 NNLSTPDAHILAD
+529 
-542 HITDGSSAIIF
+542 
-553 GTTSSGSRSTDRR
+553 GTWQAWKSTD
-566 QECMRV
+566 M
-572 TTSGISVTGN
+572 S
-582 IAVTG
+582 
-587 TVDGRDV
+587 
-594 AADGAKLD
+594 
-602 GIEAGAT
+602 
-609 ADQTKA
+609 KA
-615 DIDALGIDADTV
+615 DIDALNIDA
-627 DGVHASSF
+627 A
-635 ALKSGPELEKYIT
+635 
-648 FNDYDDGSAANTGL
+648 
-662 RTYVRDG
+662 
-669 TWYVNN
+669 
-675 DVSASN
+675 
-681 TINISL
+681 
-687 GGHKVWHAG
+687 
-696 NDGSGSGL
+696 
-704 DADTL
+704 TL

-717 GRLYT
+717 GRLAT
-722 AADWSRTQSYNRVTL
+722 ASDWTKTQSYNRVTL

-776 LRVYHSGAPRTL
+776 LRIYHSGAPRTL
-788 AWGSRW
+788 AWSSYWR
-794 KFGGN
+794 FGGN

-812 VLTFYALSTT
+812 VLTFYAFSTT

-829 AKNIGAA
+829 ATNIAAV

>member
-1 MSYSISEVTA
+1 MAYSYIKVTA
-11 TGGNTFNIPFDY
+11 AAGQTSVPFSFDY
-23 IAQSE
+23 LATSE
-28 IAVFVDGVSTSFTFT
+28 IKVKVNDVETTAWSLSSPNVVALDTAMSGGEIIEIERVTNLTTRVVDF
-43 SANVIDI
+43 A
-50 TPAPTS
+50 S
-56 GALVRIKRTTSLT
+56 GAFLK
-69 DRTVDF
+69 
-75 QSGAVLT
+75 

-87 NSNIQV
+87 LSAQQV
-93 FHAAQEAID
+93 FNAAQEA
-102 AASESISVGLD
+102 
-113 GKFDAQ
+113 
-119 LDSVNRAIKNV
+119 LDSTEKNLSETFNGQYDAKNKRIVNI

-190 ASVSAANAAQS
+190 ASVSAANAAVSATNAAQS
-201 SVSAAT
+201 SASAAT

-303 LGYKNSA
+303 LGYKDSA
-310 ATSAT
+310 AASAT

-328 TNAAASESSAATDAS
+328 TNAAASESSAAADAS

-377 IDAADAADFDPA
+377 IDAADAANFDPT
-389 DYAQTTNNLS
+389 DYAQTANNLS
-399 DLANASSALTNLG
+399 DLVSAPSALTNLG
-412 IANHNNITV
+412 IANHDDITV
-421 DGSGNVSLASDNP
+421 DGS
-434 QVELHDTGTGGT
+434 
-446 IWRIANGPDGNGK
+446 
-459 LTFNDNDDERVTF
+459 
-472 TNNGNV
+472 GNV

-492 GNASIGPANTTDA
+492 GNASIGPANTTDV

-517 SVANATNYIDFK
+517 SVANAINYIDFK
-529 NNLSTPDAHILAD
+529 NNLSTPDAHIFAD

-566 QECMRV
+566 QERMRV

-627 DGVHASSF
+627 DGLHASSF
-635 ALKSGPELEKYIT
+635 ALKSGTELEKYIT

-662 RTYVRDG
+662 RTFVRDG

-687 GGHKVWHAG
+687 GGRTVWHAG

-709 DNLNSTAF
+709 DGLDSTAF
-717 GRLYT
+717 GRLAT

-788 AWGSRW
+788 AWSSRW

-829 AKNIGAA
+829 AKNIAAA

>member
-50 TPAPTS
+50 TPAPAS

-102 AASESISVGLD
+102 AASESITTDAD
-113 GKFDAQ
+113 GKWNAQ
-119 LDSVNRAIKNV
+119 VDSVNRAIKNV

-160 SEASTSASSA
+160 SEASTSASNA

-190 ASVSAANAAQS
+190 ASVSAANAAVSATNAAQS
-201 SVSAAT
+201 SASATT

-292 ASQAQGYRDTT
+292 ASQAQGFRDTA

-310 ATSAT
+310 AASAT
-315 GALSSKN
+315 GALSSEN

-328 TNAAASESSAATDAS
+328 TNAAASESSVAADAS

-362 ATNAAS
+362 ATNSAS

-377 IDAADAADFDPA
+377 IDAANAAGFDPA
-389 DYAQTTNNLS
+389 DYAQTANNLS
-399 DLANASSALTNLG
+399 DLNSASTALTNLG
-412 IANHNNITV
+412 IANHDDITV
-421 DGSGNVSLASDNP
+421 DGS
-434 QVELHDTGTGGT
+434 
-446 IWRIANGPDGNGK
+446 
-459 LTFNDNDDERVTF
+459 
-472 TNNGNV
+472 GNV
-478 GIGTSSPVAKFDLR
+478 GIGTSSPSAKLEVNGTVQLGNGVTQSAPSSIDIMTTTHTYLGGTGGNGVFIGQYPSGTSASSHASWLQASYTVPSTATYDLVLNPLG
-492 GNASIGPANTTDA
+492 GNVGIG
-505 FQGLSFVQGKDS
+505 
-517 SVANATNYIDFK
+517 
-529 NNLSTPDAHILAD
+529 
-542 HITDGSSAIIF
+542 
-553 GTTSSGSRSTDRR
+553 TSSPSALLHLSGTLPRIYLTDTDTSTQSEIIGDNGWLTLNAASSRIVFNIGGSEIIRATS
-566 QECMRV
+566 
-572 TTSGISVTGN
+572 SGISVTGS
-582 IAVTG
+582 VTLGNWSVTQSG
-587 TVDGRDV
+587 TDLVFATG
-594 AADGAKLD
+594 GTNKMKLD
-602 GIEAGAT
+602 ASGN
-609 ADQTKA
+609 
-615 DIDALGIDADTV
+615 LTV
-627 DGVHASSF
+627 VG
-635 ALKSGPELEKYIT
+635 
-648 FNDYDDGSAANTGL
+648 
-662 RTYVRDG
+662 
-669 TWYVNN
+669 
-675 DVSASN
+675 DV
-681 TINISL
+681 
-687 GGHKVWHAG
+687 
-696 NDGSGSGL
+696 
-704 DADTL
+704 
-709 DNLNSTAF
+709 TAF
-717 GRLYT
+717 GT
-722 AADWSRTQSYNRVTL
+722 V
-737 TDAATINW
+737 
-745 NMATSPSAIVS
+745 
-756 LSANRT
+756 
-762 MGNPT
+762 
-767 NIKAGNWYT
+767 
-776 LRVYHSGAPRTL
+776 
-788 AWGSRW
+788 
-794 KFGGN
+794 
-799 GAPELST
+799 
-806 LANDYD
+806 
-812 VLTFYALSTT
+812 
-822 ALSFVGI
+822 
-829 AKNIGAA
+829 